1 MDSKKK
7 NIFQQV
13 SEIVNI
19 SDEDRKAAND
29 VISEI
34 KKIKKQGDKYSI
46 DKAEKAYK
54 SLTKKQ
60 ARLVPGDLLDFLSK
74 AKDHNDLQDIK
85 EKINDLKDI
94 TKKNKPL
101 ELIILAKR
109 TYNQL
114 STRLKE
120 RVPEEL
126 TKLLNTAEDKYN
138 KFKADEVIKT
148 IENIGPVQNTSDYE
162 DTINSARNA
171 YFSLSEKQR
180 KLVTN
185 LNKLTEV
192 EKEYD
197 KFVAENVSEKL
208 KVIYKCNS
216 YNREPNG
223 LDCYNKLSRKQK
235 ELVDK
240 NLLNTVKQKYD
251 EINKQDE
258 IYKERNRVSGLIGCI
273 KDIDF
278 NDPEWCNDIK
288 SVRDAYN
295 QLSEEQ
301 QKRISPEEIQTL
313 NNAEEI
319 YAAYITK
326 MIIEQENSKNKEGE
340 DFIKKYKIARNWYK
354 GSNDYIKKYITENT
368 LKLLENNKVDYDKL
382 VAKSIESRINDVG
395 NVERSD
401 KFEDTLSKIQ
411 RDYDNL
417 DGTQKQLIQE
427 KTVKKFKSIKE
438 TYDKLVA
445 TDIKSYMEKIKNIEI
460 TDIFD
465 KTLSEVSN
473 YFTSLIGNTLISD
486 KTLQL
491 LNDAKSKLEI
501 TNKDY
506 ENHKE
511 AENVIKMINLIKLP
525 VTRDKISEIENVE
538 EAYKEYTNKLVLN
551 NCTNNLVSSDCQK
564 KLNEAKKEVKLIKD
578 ADKVKRDID
587 LVYEITNKFTDS
599 KHREW
604 IYEVRENYEKLNENQ
619 KKEINNY
626 EKLTD
631 AEEKYIQSDINNAMD
646 KIQSIGDVSLT
657 HESRFEILDA
667 RRAFDKLPADSK
679 KLMDDLEEKLL
690 DSETEYNKL
699 ATKHAVSLINNIGK
713 VQLSDKFKSQIDEAR
728 EAFNSLSS
736 EMQKQVKNL
745 NVLEKAET
753 SLKEEEEEYKNAL
766 AKTKKPLKN
775 IDKFYKESSSKF
787 DKSFYKQ
794 LKEGFDLCIKTD
806 EGLKN
811 YENKNL
817 IDNLDKN
824 GIKDLKKLIEEKSL
838 HPITINYLYFM
849 IDQIKVKRYYSEFK
863 NDEQPQIINDNDFDI
878 DRKKNISEK
887 NVEDAIN
894 KFGGSERKNLN
905 SLFSE
910 VKKVIDLKP
919 EGADMLSLMLHK
931 KNCDT
936 EILKLLRLLLVS
948 SQIKFCDNEK
958 WGNLPIRQQFREL
971 TKIENALPS
980 KNGDKELEATVKTI
994 LQYMKKNVGNV
1005 VDFEKPTTPL
1015 FNIENSKPNITE
1027 DDVHQ
1032 GNNGTCWLLSTL
1044 LSIIKSDPKL
1054 ILNFFPKY
1062 KDEIDLKT
1070 GQILGGKITV
1080 RLWRVLLSGHEKNNG
1095 IRLYARTFG
1104 KYVDVE
1110 MNATVTNKD
1119 YGNKAK
1125 VCWPRFLEK
1134 AMSVARTIKNLVMVD
1149 DSSGK
1154 NVLLDSILD
1163 CSKEEWNQ
1171 LNLHWDSS
1179 DWDYGEGIAQA
1190 MITGHTSGLL
1200 ANVNVNSKFSNYH
1213 DIQESYFEYIKSHL
1227 DKKHKITAVCKEN
1240 FKPTNSDLVV
1250 MGNHAW
1256 SLIEAY
1262 ENNGKQRIKILNPH
1276 NDSSLSSQGLEGQE
1290 VDITIQEFIEHFQ
1303 SISIG
1308 GVSKF

>member
-1 MDSKKK
+1 MDSKQK
-7 NIFQQV
+7 NIFQQL
-13 SEIVNI
+13 SEIFNI
-19 SDEDRKAAND
+19 SAEDRKAAND

-60 ARLVPGDLLDFLSK
+60 ARLVPGDLLDFLFK
-74 AKDHNDLQDIK
+74 AKDHNDLQYVK
-85 EKINDLKDI
+85 ETINDLKDI
-94 TKKNKPL
+94 TKKNTPL

-109 TYNQL
+109 AYNQL
-114 STRLKE
+114 STRLKL
-120 RVPEEL
+120 RVPKEL
-126 TKLLNTAEDKYN
+126 IKLLNTAEDEYDR
-138 KFKADEVIKT
+138 FKADEMIKK

-180 KLVTN
+180 ELVTN

-192 EKEYD
+192 EKGYD
-197 KFVAENVSEKL
+197 KLVVGNVSKKL
-208 KVIYKCNS
+208 REIDKYDS
-216 YNREPNG
+216 YSSEPNG
-223 LDCYNKLSRKQK
+223 LDCYNKLSKRQK
-235 ELVDK
+235 ELVDE
-240 NLLNTVKQKYD
+240 NLLNTVKQKY
-251 EINKQDE
+251 EQINKQE
-258 IYKERNRVSGLIGCI
+258 ERNRVSRLIKSI

-278 NDPEWCNDIK
+278 SDPEWRAGIK
-288 SVRDAYN
+288 STRDAYN

-301 QKRISPEEIQTL
+301 KEGISPEEIQTL
-313 NNAEEI
+313 NDAERI
-319 YAAYITK
+319 YATYITK
-326 MIIEQENSKNKEGE
+326 KIMDQENSKNKKEEDFGE

-354 GSNDYIKKYITENT
+354 GSNDYIKKYIKKDALES
-368 LKLLENNKVDYDKL
+368 LENNKTDYDKL
-382 VAKSIESRINDVG
+382 VAGSIESRINNVG
-395 NVERSD
+395 DVERSD
-401 KFEDTLSKIQ
+401 KFEDTLSEIQ
-411 RDYDNL
+411 RDYDKL
-417 DGTQKQLIQE
+417 DETQKQFISQ
-427 KTVKKFKSIKE
+427 KTMKQFEEIK
-438 TYDKLVA
+438 TKYDQLVA
-445 TDIKSYMEKIKNIEI
+445 EGIKSYMEKIKNIEI
-460 TDIFD
+460 TDIFG
-465 KTLSEVSN
+465 KTLSEASK
-473 YFTSLIGNTLISD
+473 YFSSFIGNKFISD
-486 KTLQL
+486 ETLQS
-491 LNDAKSKLEI
+491 LNDAKSQLEI
-501 TNKDY
+501 TKKDY
-506 ENHKE
+506 ENQKE
-511 AENVIKMINLIKLP
+511 AANVMKMINSIKLP

-538 EAYKEYTNKLVLN
+538 EAYKNYTNKLVLN

-564 KLNEAKKEVKLIKD
+564 KLNEAKKAVKLIKD
-578 ADKVKRDID
+578 VDNVKSEID
-587 LVYEITNKFTDS
+587 SAYEITNKFDDI
-599 KHREW
+599 KYIEL
-604 IYEVRENYEKLNENQ
+604 IYEARKNYEKLNENQ
-619 KKEINNY
+619 KREINNY
-626 EKLTD
+626 KKLLAAEKNYSCLAT
-631 AEEKYIQSDINNAMD
+631 KNVYD
-646 KIQSIGDVSLT
+646 KIRNIDLVSLT
-657 HESRFEILDA
+657 HESRFKILDA
-667 RRAFDKLPADSK
+667 RRAFDKLSDNEK
-679 KLMDDLEEKLL
+679 KNMDDLEEELL
-690 DSETEYNKL
+690 GYETEYNEL
-699 ATKHAVSLINNIGK
+699 ATKHAISLINSIGK

-787 DKSFYKQ
+787 DESFYEQ

-849 IDQIKVKRYYSEFK
+849 IDQIKVKKYYSEFK
-863 NDEQPQIINDNDFDI
+863 NDEKPQIINDNTFDI
-878 DRKKNISEK
+878 DRKENISEK
-887 NVEDAIN
+887 DVEDAIN
-894 KFGGSERKNLN
+894 KFRGSEKKNLN

-919 EGADMLSLMLHK
+919 EGADMLSLMFHK

-980 KNGDKELEATVKTI
+980 ENGDQELELAVKTI

-1015 FNIENSKPNITE
+1015 FNIENDKLNITK

-1032 GNNGTCWLLSTL
+1032 GKNGTCWLLSTL
-1044 LSIIKSDPKL
+1044 LSIIKSDPEL
-1054 ILNFFPKY
+1054 ILNCFPKY

-1070 GQILGGKITV
+1070 GNIKSETITV
-1080 RLWRVLLSGHEKNNG
+1080 RLWRVLLSGHEKNTG
-1095 IRLYARTFG
+1095 LRLYARTFG

-1110 MNATVTNKD
+1110 MNATVTKED

-1134 AMSVARTIKNLVMVD
+1134 AISIARTIKNLVIVD

-1154 NVLLDSILD
+1154 NFLLDVILD
-1163 CSKEEWNQ
+1163 YGKEEWNQ
-1171 LNLHWDSS
+1171 LNLHWDSNS
-1179 DWDYGEGIAQA
+1179 GDYGGGIAQA
-1190 MITGHTSGLL
+1190 MITGHTSGLF

-1227 DKKHKITAVCKEN
+1227 TKRHKITASCKEN

-1250 MGNHAW
+1250 VGHHAW
-1256 SLIEAY
+1256 SLIKAY
-1262 ENNGKQRIKILNPH
+1262 EDNGKQKIKILNPY

-1303 SISIG
+1303 SIDIG